1 MVSVF
6 LNGSTLTET
15 KKRGGGGV
23 GEERKTVDY
32 HPSRH
37 KWCNF
42 LIGQHFLSKS
52 VNH

>member
-15 KKRGGGGV
+15 KKKGV
-23 GEERKTVDY
+23 GVVNY
-32 HPSRH
+32 HPSKH
-37 KWCNF
+37 KWCDF
-42 LIGQHFLSKS
+42 RIGQHFLSKS

>member
-15 KKRGGGGV
+15 KKKGV
-23 GEERKTVDY
+23 GVGVVNY
-32 HPSRH
+32 HPSKH
-37 KWCNF
+37 KWCDF
-42 LIGQHFLSKS
+42 RIGQHFLSKS

>member
-15 KKRGGGGV
+15 KKGGGGGGGIV
-23 GEERKTVDY
+23 NY
-32 HPSRH
+32 HPSKH
-37 KWCNF
+37 KWCDF
-42 LIGQHFLSKS
+42 RIGQHFLSKS